1 MKKFLTEFKDFIT
14 KGNVLDLAV
23 GVIIGGAFRA
33 IVNSLVADLI
43 MPLISAV
50 VGADV
55 TDWVWQIKPAIPGDG
70 NGDGVIADGELLKEA
85 VVLRYGNFI
94 QAIIDFLII
103 AFVLFVIIKAAMAS
117 AKARENLKKK
127 KTEEAAV
134 EAVTEEPAAPANA
147 EEVAILKEIVELL
160 KKQDKDK

>member
-1 MKKFLTEFKDFIT
+1 MKKFFAEFRDFIT

-70 NGDGVIADGELLKEA
+70 NGDGTIAEGELLKEA
-85 VVLRYGNFI
+85 VELRYGNFI
-94 QAIIDFLII
+94 QAIIDFVII
-103 AFVLFVIIKAAMAS
+103 AFVLFVIIKAAMGV

-127 KTEEAAV
+127 QAEELAAAV
-134 EAVTEEPAAPANA
+134 VEEPAVPANA
-147 EEVAILKEIVELL
+147 EEVALLKEIVELL
-160 KKQDKDK
+160 KKQDKDR